1 MLPDGSTSVLQAKPT
16 DSLRSLLATLL
27 SKKSDLSIAAIDVFP
42 LNSDKVR
49 QKLICMPNSHMLTA
63 SCAFAYE
70 CACQHLTP
78 TYYIVLWLSYTFMY
92 YIVMYHFHVLF
103 YYIGDLEN
111 LTTAQK

>member
-49 QKLICMPNSHMLTA
+49 RKLICMPHSHMLTA
-63 SCAFAYE
+63 KLACVYE
-70 CACQHLTP
+70 HACQHLTP
-78 TYYIVLWLSYTFMY
+78 TYHIIMFRLCPF
-92 YIVMYHFHVLF
+92 
-103 YYIGDLEN
+103 E
-111 LTTAQK
+111 AQVRPKK